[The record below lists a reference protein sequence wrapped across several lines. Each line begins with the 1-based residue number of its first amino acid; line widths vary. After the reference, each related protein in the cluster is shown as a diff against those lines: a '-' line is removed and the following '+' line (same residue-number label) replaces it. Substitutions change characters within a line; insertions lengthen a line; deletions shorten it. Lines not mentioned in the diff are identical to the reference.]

1 MLLVLN
7 QVQLILQTYLQIWK
21 IRLHQDTM
29 SKILKKQ
36 AMKNIKNRCDFQLK

>member
-21 IRLHQDTM
+21 ILLHQDTM
-29 SKILKKQ
+29 SIILKQ
-36 AMKNIKNRCDFQLK
+36 AMKNIKNRCNFQLK